1 MGRGLSGLANG
12 VGDSPLAGLPGF
24 GSGDGGAPLHHS
36 LGIST
41 TPYNI
46 HIFTFSLLGIIIDIR
61 ATIQFSILKPLATD
75 TIRSEKNIQFTM
87 QSNTMLL
94 LVSNFKKSFRPCSP
108 LIQLSFQLG
117 LLVSSCATLPRFFTA
132 KEQAEQCY
140 LGFVRCCSSTTKIP
154 LRCFELNRC
163 PIHFNELS
171 VYNRICSKVSAEYHE
186 NGDELNVD
194 IVDDIRGSEDQKL
207 IENGPTT
214 AQTIVTT
221 LLLDSTVSDIPK

>member
-61 ATIQFSILKPLATD
+61 TTIQFSILKPLATD

-94 LVSNFKKSFRPCSP
+94 L
-108 LIQLSFQLG
+108 LG